1 MTGAGYGT
9 FDLEW
14 MINAL
19 RIGEV
24 NGDTE
29 VGLDSIKGFSIAEDF
44 VMARYYMYTNV
55 YFHKTTRSAELI
67 IDKIF
72 ERASEL
78 EREKMI
84 YLPDDL
90 SEILKKGV
98 CKETIKNYINL
109 TDNTI
114 WHHIFLWSNHEDE
127 ILSDL
132 CNRLLNRQF
141 FKEVK
146 VDNQDLFNFVS
157 DTQKIYNENNIPRA
171 YYLLRDEATS
181 STYKD
186 PYIFQAPRKEDADNE
201 REASEQIFLFDKKG
215 NSEELSNISDL
226 IRQIRNK
233 KIHIER
239 FYMPQEVK
247 YKFLGGKYV

>member
-1 MTGAGYGT
+1 M
-9 FDLEW
+9 
-14 MINAL
+14 
-19 RIGEV
+19 
-24 NGDTE
+24 
-29 VGLDSIKGFSIAEDF
+29 
-44 VMARYYMYTNV
+44 
-55 YFHKTTRSAELI
+55 
-67 IDKIF
+67 
-72 ERASEL
+72 
-78 EREKMI
+78 
-84 YLPDDL
+84 
-90 SEILKKGV
+90 
-98 CKETIKNYINL
+98 
-109 TDNTI
+109 
-114 WHHIFLWSNHEDE
+114 
-127 ILSDL
+127 
-132 CNRLLNRQF
+132 
-141 FKEVK
+141 
-146 VDNQDLFNFVS
+146 FNFVS